1 MKIGK
6 LLKNGMGPHSIM
18 DKNIMEHESGNIMEL
33 NNEAAADM
41 LTCGHMLSE
50 YTLNN
55 EEKSRYPI
63 TMAELKI
70 EKNISPKYVQKRYI
84 NAVDKASKGKK
95 NIGIF
100 FSGGYDSRLILV
112 VLLSLGY
119 DVTAITFGTKENREY
134 EISNRVAKSVNVPQ
148 VFLEINADV
157 YSEEN
162 AEGLAKVYDG
172 KLDALNGIR
181 YYHYRKELKEFDV
194 IFCGESANEVMRTQD
209 LRWYNMVAGKISG
222 DVASHFTKK
231 RIYLSSIVKEP
242 YLSNVEKRFED
253 ICRNKSF
260 EEIMYYMKVK
270 YVYKPKERLLGK
282 LFNFNLPGIDDEV
295 VSAIYSLPFHQRSGT
310 FLTKYI
316 LKRLNKDLYK
326 LPVTMSIFPLYFPWW
341 IHYGYRRIFP
351 YKHSAGR
358 GKLPSFIRIGLH
370 ESIKQLPDMNLDVID
385 RKKIISII
393 NDFKVNDSYT
403 SIARLLTILFWIR
416 KNEQ

>member
-1 MKIGK
+1 
-6 LLKNGMGPHSIM
+6 
-18 DKNIMEHESGNIMEL
+18 MEL
-33 NNEAAADM
+33 NNEAVAEM
-41 LTCGHMLSE
+41 LTCGHMLSDHTFRKGE
-50 YTLNN
+50 RL
-55 EEKSRYPI
+55 RYPVPLP
-63 TMAELKI
+63 ELKI
-70 EKNISPKYVQKRYI
+70 EKNITPKDVQKRYI
-84 NAVDKASKGKK
+84 NAIGKASKGKK

-100 FSGGYDSRLILV
+100 FSGGNDSRLILA

-119 DVTAITFGTKENREY
+119 DATAITFGTKENREY

-162 AEGLAKVYDG
+162 AEGLTKVYDG
-172 KLDALNGIR
+172 MLDVLNGIR
-181 YYHYRKELKEFDV
+181 YYHYRKALKEFDV

-209 LRWYNMVAGKISG
+209 LRWYNMMAGKLSG
-222 DVASHFTKK
+222 DVASHFTSK

-242 YLSNVEKRFED
+242 HLSNVKKRFED
-253 ICRNKSF
+253 ICKNRSF

-270 YVYKPKERLLGK
+270 YIYKLKEKLLGK

-295 VSAIYSLPFHQRSGT
+295 VSSTYSLPFHQRSGT

-341 IHYGYRRIFP
+341 MHYGYRRLVP
-351 YKHSAGR
+351 YKHSTGR
-358 GKLPSFIRIGLH
+358 GKLPTFIRSGLA
-370 ESIKQLPDMNLDVID
+370 EPIKQLPDMNLDVTD
-385 RKKIISII
+385 RTKVTSII
-393 NDFKVNDSYT
+393 NDFKVNDGYT

-416 KNEQ
+416 ENEQ